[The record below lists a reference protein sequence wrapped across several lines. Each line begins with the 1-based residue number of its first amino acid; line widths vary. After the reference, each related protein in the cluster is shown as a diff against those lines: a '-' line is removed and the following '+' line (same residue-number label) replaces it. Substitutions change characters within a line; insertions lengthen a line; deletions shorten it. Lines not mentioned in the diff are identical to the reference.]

1 MSTYR
6 ILIVDDDPFF
16 LRVYSDFLRSRG
28 FEVESATDGE
38 AALHVYAAGRYQLV
52 VVDLV
57 MPGISGIDLIERIR
71 SISPAQDFIVVTGT
85 EDVRTA
91 VRAMRL
97 GVYDYLVKP
106 IEREELLMI
115 IDRLQERATLYDEH
129 ARLLDENIHFAE
141 VQQIYQRGLRI
152 MQSLDL
158 ETVCE
163 RLLETLSEVC
173 GAQGAALWLGRD
185 DGSELSLH
193 GYRGLIEA
201 AALPMSWTPERG
213 LVGRE
218 LGRGSPML
226 AFKRLDRLEY
236 QSEPAEAL
244 LCPLTREGRVVGL
257 VQLVEKLGGGFGAKD
272 VAHAGIIG
280 ECATT
285 AVQHAWRYR
294 QLERVGLRDAATAAY
309 NMTYF
314 VDYLGRELHKARR
327 YGRSFALVQMHID
340 NLPTL
345 RQSLRSEVLREALR
359 RLVLAVSSSLRDI
372 DVLARVTDEEMYVLL
387 PETDFLGGLGFART
401 AREAI
406 QRNPFLADIDRQHPI
421 AVSFGPAAFPRDG
434 DDVDQLFAAC
444 RRRLDEAQRSLFRRL
459 HLEDVD
465 FWGAADLLI
474 GGDDAYAQDV
484 VQRPGPFGVTEDALG
499 ISRHQVFPRPWMPLL
514 YREVLGEAARQPK
527 TSGWLFLAGGFA
539 NGQLAAPTELG
550 QLRHDGMRVYLLG
563 STPPERLGEVANV
576 TPVRVGGTEFDRH
589 EVVLFLAEHASYG
602 LLARRADD
610 GALRGFHTADW
621 TLIEGLIAKL
631 QDAYNLQRGAP

>member
-28 FEVESATDGE
+28 FEVENATDGE
-38 AALHVYAAGRYQLV
+38 AALNVYAAGRYQLV
-52 VVDLV
+52 IVDLV

-71 SISPAQDFIVVTGT
+71 GLSPAQDFIIVTGT

-129 ARLLDENIHFAE
+129 ARLLNENIHFAE
-141 VQQIYQRGLRI
+141 VQQIYQRGLRV

-163 RLLETLSEVC
+163 RLLEGLSEVC
-173 GAQGAALWLGRD
+173 GAQGAALWLGRE
-185 DGSELSLH
+185 DGAELSLH

-201 AALPMSWTPERG
+201 AALPMSWIPERSV
-213 LVGRE
+213 VGRE
-218 LGRGSPML
+218 LLRGAPML
-226 AFKRLDRLEY
+226 AHKRLDRLEY
-236 QSEPAEAL
+236 HPEPAEAL
-244 LCPLTREGRVVGL
+244 LCPLTREGRIVGL
-257 VQLVEKLGGGFGAKD
+257 VQLVEKLGGGFGQKD
-272 VAHAGIIG
+272 IAHARIIG

-340 NLPTL
+340 NLAAL
-345 RQSLRSEVLREALR
+345 RQSLRPDVLREALR

-372 DVLARVTDEEMYVLL
+372 DVLARVTDEEMYLLL

-406 QRNPFLADIDRQHPI
+406 VRNPFLADIDRQHPI

-465 FWGAADLLI
+465 FWGAAELLV
-474 GGDDAYAQDV
+474 GEDDAYAGAGLRQAA
-484 VQRPGPFGVTEDALG
+484 PSGVTEDPLG
-499 ISRHQVFPRPWMPLL
+499 VSRRQIFPPGWISLL
-514 YREVLGEAARQPK
+514 HREVLAEAARQPK
-527 TSGWLFLAGGFA
+527 TSGWLFLAGRIGA
-539 NGQLAAPTELG
+539 DRLSAPADLG

-563 STPPERLGEVANV
+563 SAPPDRLCEVANV
-576 TPVRVGGTEFDRH
+576 TPVRVGGSEFERH
-589 EVVLFLAEHASYG
+589 EVTLILAEHASYG
-602 LLARRADD
+602 LIARRTADD
-610 GALRGFHTADW
+610 RLCGFHTADW
-621 TLIEGLIAKL
+621 TLVEGLIAKL